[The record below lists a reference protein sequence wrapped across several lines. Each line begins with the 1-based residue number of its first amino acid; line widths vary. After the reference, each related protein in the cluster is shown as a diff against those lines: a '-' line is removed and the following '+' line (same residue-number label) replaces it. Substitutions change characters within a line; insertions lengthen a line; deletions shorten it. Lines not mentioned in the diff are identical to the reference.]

1 MVKKIIIL
9 IFLGFIIYFYFPK
22 HRPPEICIVF
32 ITCNRSLM
40 LQNTVFRVFR
50 HLRESE
56 PDLGYKSILINQ
68 VTPRNDAFER
78 LFDIHHYSPVAR
90 GFAWPFNLAYFELC
104 DLKYISVFEDDW
116 KLERTKRSIFRTSI
130 DYIKNTSLALGVSL
144 RDDSN
149 EFCRNKSSLLCVAD
163 NHYGYGSYTNGP
175 SVYDI
180 LRLRQLGPQPNNT
193 ELPEKYWSM
202 KAASKGFGMLRI
214 FKGLVKHMGDG
225 IYSTRSSKS
234 RFCPYPPPTS

>member
-1 MVKKIIIL
+1 
-9 IFLGFIIYFYFPK
+9 
-22 HRPPEICIVF
+22 
-32 ITCNRSLM
+32 M

-78 LFDIHHYSPVAR
+78 LFDLHHYSPVAR

-116 KLERTKRSIFRTSI
+116 KLEKTKRSIFRTSI

-144 RDDSN
+144 RDDSSD
-149 EFCRNKSSLLCVAD
+149 FCRNQTNILCVA
-163 NHYGYGSYTNGP
+163 NGYGYGSYTNGP

-180 LRLRQLGPQPNNT
+180 DRLRQLGPQPNNT
-193 ELPEKYWSM
+193 ELPEKDWSV

-225 IYSTRSSKS
+225 IYSTRNSKN
-234 RFCPYPPPTS
+234 RFC

>member
-1 MVKKIIIL
+1 MVKKIIFIL
-9 IFLGFIIYFYFPK
+9 IFLCIYYFFSYPK
-22 HRPPEICIVF
+22 PPHPEICIVF

-68 VTPRNDAFER
+68 VTPRNNAFER

-116 KLERTKRSIFRTSI
+116 KLEKTKRSIFRTSI

-144 RDDSN
+144 RDDN
-149 EFCRNKSSLLCVAD
+149 IQFCRNQTSLLCVA
-163 NHYGYGSYTNGP
+163 NGYGYGSYTNGP

-180 LRLRQLGPQPNNT
+180 DRLRQLGPQPNNT
-193 ELPEKYWSM
+193 ELPEKDWSV
-202 KAASKGFGMLRI
+202 KAASNGFGMLRI

-225 IYSTRSSKS
+225 IYSTRNSKN
-234 RFCPYPPPTS
+234 RFC

>member
-1 MVKKIIIL
+1 MVKKILFLLIL
-9 IFLGFIIYFYFPK
+9 FALIYFT
-22 HRPPEICIVF
+22 HRPSPPEICIVF
-32 ITCNRSLM
+32 ITCNRSIM

-68 VTPRNDAFER
+68 VTPRNDVFER

-116 KLERTKRSIFRTSI
+116 KLEKTKKTIFRTSI
-130 DYIKNTSLALGVSL
+130 DYLKNTSMALGVSI
-144 RDDSN
+144 RDDN
-149 EFCRNKSSLLCVAD
+149 LQFCRNQSSILCVAND
-163 NHYGYGSYTNGP
+163 VYGYGSYTNGP

-180 LRLRQLGPQPNNT
+180 DRLRQLGPQVNND
-193 ELPEKYWSM
+193 EHSEKDWSI
-202 KAASKGFGMLRI
+202 KASLKGFGMLRI

-225 IYSTRSSKS
+225 IYSTRNSKS
-234 RFCPYPPPTS
+234 NSCRYTPENL